1 MFDIGFSELFV
12 VAVVALIVLGPE
24 RLPKAARFAGLWVR
38 RARAQWYSVKAE
50 LENELAD
57 EELKRSL
64 RQARDDLDDAR
75 AAVAASGVAVRE
87 GFSVGPRDP
96 LPEPGGPPKGDP
108 GSGEPPEGDPDPGTP
123 VRRDPGVDAP
133 VKEPPAA
140 PDDPD
145 RSPVPDDHD
154 PRRR

>member
-1 MFDIGFSELFV
+1 MFDVGFTELLV
-12 VAVVALIVLGPE
+12 IAVVALLVLGPE
-24 RLPKAARFAGLWVR
+24 RLPRAARLAGLWVR

-75 AAVAASGVAVRE
+75 ATVVASGAAVRE

-108 GSGEPPEGDPDPGTP
+108 DSGEPPEGDPDPGTP
-123 VRRDPGVDAP
+123 VRRDPGGDAP

-140 PDDPD
+140 PGDPD